1 MNNRTFPPAFSAAM
15 RRYQTIA
22 AQYGESS
29 QQAQDA
35 WLKAIVLAPQWFMD
49 EHAGPIAEQMGLL
62 PSAPAGY
69 DEAGQPVYTLNQIA
83 HLQGITPEQAEKN
96 LLKLMQ
102 AKQDA
107 GQPLDGIRTGQPAHW
122 RH

>member
-1 MNNRTFPPAFSAAM
+1 MTRTFPPAFSAAM
-15 RRYQTIA
+15 RRYQATA
-22 AQYGESS
+22 AQYGEDS

-35 WLKAIVLAPQWFMD
+35 WLKAIILAPQWFMD

-69 DEAGQPVYTLNQIA
+69 DEAGQPVYTLSQIA
-83 HLQGITPEQAEKN
+83 HLQGITEEQAEKN
-96 LLKLMQ
+96 LLQLMQ
-102 AKQDA
+102 AKRDA
-107 GQPLDGIRTGQPAHW
+107 GQPLDGIRIGQPAHW